1 MQTPE
6 ALKAQISSTTDLQ
19 SVVKTMKA
27 LAAVSIQQYESAI
40 ESLRQYSQT
49 VELGLQI
56 LLHQPQFTESASL
69 LEPDL
74 PPESRLG
81 LIIFGSDQGL
91 CGQFNQQIAQH
102 LNDYLGDPPFPL
114 KRNQRVAVVGAR
126 PVPLLQDFGIS
137 VDERFTVPSSVSEI
151 TDRVQDLLLLI
162 DQWREAEDC
171 DRMLLFYNRPTSS
184 ASYESTIVQ
193 LLPLDQDWLTK
204 LRQRPWN
211 SRTLPTVLMNS
222 DKLVSKLVRQYLFI
236 TLYQAIAASLASEN
250 ASRLAAMQSAESN
263 IEERLEELTGQ
274 YRQQRQSA
282 ITAEL
287 LDVVSGFEALTS
299 E

>member
-91 CGQFNQQIAQH
+91 CGQFNRQIAQH

-151 TDRVQDLLLLI
+151 IDRVQDLLLLI

-184 ASYESTIVQ
+184 AAYESTIVQ

>member
-6 ALKAQISSTTDLQ
+6 TLKAQIGSTEDLQ

-40 ESLRQYSQT
+40 ESLRQYSRT
-49 VELGLQI
+49 VELGLQV
-56 LLHQPQFTESASL
+56 LLHQPRFIDNASL
-69 LEPDL
+69 LKPDH
-74 PPESRLG
+74 PAESQPG
-81 LIIFGSDQGL
+81 FIIFGSDQGL

-102 LNDYLGDPPFPL
+102 LAHYLGNPPFPI
-114 KRNQRVAVVGAR
+114 RHNRRIASVGGR
-126 PVPLLQDFGIS
+126 PVPPLQDFDITVNETLS
-137 VDERFTVPSSVSEI
+137 VPSGVSEI
-151 TDRVQDLLLLI
+151 TNRVQDLLLLI
-162 DQWREAEDC
+162 DQWQEEHGR
-171 DRMLLFYNRPTSS
+171 DRIFLFYNRPTSS

-193 LLPLDQDWLTK
+193 LLPLNQDWLTR
-204 LRQRPWN
+204 LQQRPWH
-211 SRTLPTVLMNS
+211 SRTLPTVLM
-222 DKLVSKLVRQYLFI
+222 DEDALFSKLVRQYLFI

-263 IEERLEELTGQ
+263 IEERLEDLTGQ

-287 LDVVSGFEALTS
+287 LDVVSGFEALTGK
-299 E
+299 